1 MKLTNLTQLIMNEK
15 HWNNLL
21 SAIKGE
27 NTGNLPI
34 GFIIDSPWLP
44 NWYGIKILDYFSS
57 DELWLKANL
66 KAIETFPDVIFLP
79 GFWSEYGMCT
89 EPSAFGAKSVFWQ
102 DEFPFAEKVINSSED
117 IDNLQVPD
125 PSTAGLLPFMLNR
138 LKLLQP
144 EIEAAG
150 QKIRFSVSR
159 GPLNIASF
167 LMGTTELMTTMM
179 MEPDKVHKLMRVITD
194 FLKKWH
200 KLQHEAIPTIDGI
213 LMLDDIVGF
222 VGEDEFVEFG
232 LPYFKELY
240 DTNDSIKFFHN
251 DADCSMS
258 VKYYPKIGINLYNP
272 GLDLSINEIHE
283 ATNNKL
289 VVLGSLPPRD
299 VLASCT
305 PDEVYN
311 KTKEMLSSVKN
322 KSKLIASCGGGMP
335 PKVSTENINAFIKA
349 VNEFNP

>member
-1 MKLTNLTQLIMNEK
+1 MNDTNWKKLKALVNGES
-15 HWNNLL
+15 L
-21 SAIKGE
+21 SEPMA
-27 NTGNLPI
+27 

-44 NWYGIKILDYFSS
+44 NWYGISILDYFTN

-66 KAIETFPDVIFLP
+66 KAIDTFPDVLFLP

-89 EPSAFGAKSVFWQ
+89 EPSAFGAKTVFWE
-102 DEFPFAEKVINSSED
+102 DEFPFADKVILSSGE
-117 IDNLQVPD
+117 IDNLKVPNPATD
-125 PSTAGLLPFMLNR
+125 GLLPFMLNR
-138 LKLLQP
+138 LKINQP
-144 EIEAAG
+144 KIEEAG
-150 QKIRFSVSR
+150 QKILFSVSR

-179 MEPDKVHKLMRVITD
+179 MEPDKVHKLMHIITD

-200 KLQHEAIPTIDGI
+200 QMQHEAIPTIDGM

-240 DTNDSIKFFHN
+240 STNDSIKFFHN

-258 VKYYPKIGINLYNP
+258 VRYYPEIGINLYNP

-283 ATNNKL
+283 ATKNEL

-299 VLASCT
+299 VLAACT
-305 PDEVYN
+305 PDEVYQ
-311 KTKEMLSSVKN
+311 KTKEMLAEVKN
-322 KSKLIASCGGGMP
+322 KSKLLASCGGGMP
-335 PKVSTENINAFIKA
+335 PKVNTENITAFIKA
-349 VNEFNP
+349 VKDSYS